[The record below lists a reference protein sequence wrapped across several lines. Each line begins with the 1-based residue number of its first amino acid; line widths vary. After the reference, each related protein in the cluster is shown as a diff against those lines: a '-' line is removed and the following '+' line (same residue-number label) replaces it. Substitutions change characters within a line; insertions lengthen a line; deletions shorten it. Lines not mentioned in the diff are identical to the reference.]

1 MVYIFLGCEQE
12 KIVDA
17 CEDTTV
23 LNEPTCQSFINVTS
37 PCIIQEVLETING
50 NQLGKYVY
58 YHDGSN
64 YTKIEVYNRSK
75 QTDDYPLMP
84 DEVVTMIYENDKIKE
99 VVILPSASPGI
110 QKKYFFDYKELA
122 VTISFELIEDGE
134 TTFSNSSD
142 QLLVANPKDS
152 TYLSEGYLDILR
164 EYKNGNN
171 TRFAMEEKDGMCV
184 INNQRWL
191 FTTKMSHDS
200 NPNVFKDYAV
210 RFPLGGGE
218 GWAIQFWFGSNRN
231 NIVAVK
237 DLVNNNDKDLYCY
250 TFLRSGDQVWIKKYE
265 FVTDLTYEFSYKYSC
280 E

>member
-1 MVYIFLGCEQE
+1 M
-12 KIVDA
+12 DA